1 MPNKNDHKIPN
12 SLFISNFQNMNDPRR
27 TDKGNYFYPLNEM
40 LLLAISAVISGA
52 NGWTSIELFGK
63 AKLDWLKQFF
73 PYKNGIPSHD
83 VLGKLFARLNPK
95 EFTDCFT
102 NWVNSIADL
111 GDGEVIP
118 IDGKTIRNSNNDST
132 SKSAIHL
139 VSAYASENRI
149 CLGQEA
155 VHEKSNEI
163 TAIPKLLDILTIKGC
178 VVTIDA
184 MGCQKKI
191 AQKIIKKEADYIL
204 MVKDN
209 QKNLRI
215 QIENIFN
222 TKKSHTTNTTTDFG
236 HGRIETR
243 TCDVIDDLNLLDKKD
258 DWKGL
263 ESIVRITSERI
274 IKKTLKESIE
284 QRYYITS
291 LKADAEKI
299 NIAIRK
305 HWSVENNLHWN
316 LDVVFKED
324 NSLKKKGNSPMNF
337 NIITKIALAV
347 IEREKSTKMSKNS
360 KRLKAAL
367 DDKYRMKIL
376 KS

>member
-1 MPNKNDHKIPN
+1 MPKNNESQAGNTLYIKHFKD
-12 SLFISNFQNMNDPRR
+12 MTDPRR
-27 TDKGNYFYPLNEM
+27 INKGNYYHPLNEI
-40 LLLAISAVISGA
+40 LFLVISAVISGA
-52 NGWTSIELFGK
+52 DGWTSIELFGK
-63 AKLDWLKQFF
+63 AKLTWLQQFL
-73 PYKNGIPSHD
+73 PYEHGIPSHD
-83 VLGKLFARLNPK
+83 VLGKLFARLSAK
-95 EFTDCFT
+95 EFTSCFT
-102 NWVNSIADL
+102 NWVNSISNL
-111 GDGEVIP
+111 TVGEVVA
-118 IDGKTIRNSNNDST
+118 IDGKTIRNSNDDTS

-163 TAIPKLLDILTIKGC
+163 TAIPKLLEILTIKGC
-178 VVTIDA
+178 IVTIDA

-191 AQKIIKKEADYIL
+191 AENITDKEADYIL

-215 QIENIFN
+215 QIEDIFK
-222 TKKSHTTNTTTDFG
+222 TQESHTTNTTNDFG

-243 TCDVIDDLNLLDKKD
+243 TCDVIDDLSLLDKRK
-258 DWKGL
+258 DWKNIK
-263 ESIVRITSERI
+263 SIVRITSERI
-274 IKKTLKESIE
+274 IKKTQKKSIE
-284 QRYYITS
+284 ERYYITS
-291 LKADAEKI
+291 LEPDAAKI
-299 NIAIRK
+299 NKAIRS

-316 LDVVFKED
+316 LDVVFNED
-324 NSLKKKGNSPMNF
+324 ASLKKKGDSPMNF
-337 NIITKIALAV
+337 NIITKIALTL

-367 DDKYRMKIL
+367 DDKYRTKIL